1 MVPAPMTL
9 GRHRLDWRR
18 PVLLGVLNVTED
30 SFSDGG
36 RFLSPD
42 AAIAHALALCE
53 QGADIIDVGAES
65 TRPGA
70 RAVEAERERA
80 RIVPVVEALAKRGV
94 LVSVDTT
101 KRVVA
106 QAAFEVGALVLN
118 DVAMGDPIEQLA
130 PIVARFDGCYLR
142 MHSRGTPSTM
152 RADPALTS
160 YPEGVVHAVKRA
172 LLEDCAMIERLG
184 VERSRVAIDPGI
196 GFAKT
201 AAQSLELLA
210 SVRELV
216 ETGYA
221 VCVGPSRK
229 SFIDTPG
236 AYDESWGVF
245 SSRPDERSGG
255 TAAAVTASVLSG
267 AQMLRVHDV
276 AVMRQAARVADA
288 IARLRAQ
295 QGGAP

>member
-9 GRHRLDWRR
+9 GRHRFDWSR

-36 RFLSPD
+36 KFLSPD

-70 RAVEAERERA
+70 RAVEAEQERA
-80 RIVPVVEALAKRGV
+80 RIVSVIEALSKRGV

-101 KRVVA
+101 KQLVA
-106 QAAFEVGALVLN
+106 RAAFDAGALVLN
-118 DVAMGDPIEQLA
+118 DVAMGDAIEQLA

-142 MHSRGTPSTM
+142 MHARGTPSTM
-152 RADPALTS
+152 RSDPALTS
-160 YPEGVVHAVKRA
+160 YPDGVVCTVKRK
-172 LLEDCAMIERLG
+172 LLEDCATIERLG
-184 VERSRVAIDPGI
+184 VARSRVVIDPGI

-201 AAQSLELLA
+201 APQSLELLG

-216 ETGYA
+216 ATGYA

-229 SFIDTPG
+229 SFIDAAG

-245 SSRPDERSGG
+245 SSSPNEREGG
-255 TAAAVTASVLSG
+255 TAAAIAASVLQG
-267 AQMLRVHDV
+267 AHMLRVHDV
-276 AVMRQAARVADA
+276 AVMRQAARVAHA
-288 IARLRAQ
+288 IARVQTRGEAR
-295 QGGAP
+295 